1 MPFGIYST
9 VRPSPHGNNGELRKK
24 CVAIEKDWKAAT
36 PKRRQWKT
44 HEWGENVKRK
54 LILEVAQRGYG
65 TRTRNIRFAGRS
77 AGQPYGQKPGEDSCP
92 SLWRRRRPCF
102 FRCFMDKFEFF
113 L

>member
-44 HEWGENVKRK
+44 HEWGGNVKRK

-65 TRTRNIRFAGRS
+65 TRTRNIPRSLPFPSQPIWFRFPATLSSLGLLVPGR
-77 AGQPYGQKPGEDSCP
+77 
-92 SLWRRRRPCF
+92 
-102 FRCFMDKFEFF
+102 
-113 L
+113 